1 MPRPIGTTFI
11 CGKLLKLLKYTLN
24 SDYHADSQSKEAY
37 FESFS
42 KPAIGGWLWVLALPL
57 DAALDKADIER
68 RFMTNAPA
76 NWHNSYLWGSPLTF
90 KLHLELQPFEETL
103 NTFFFNGYISEHD
116 VITNLEPQGRRHR

>member
-1 MPRPIGTTFI
+1 
-11 CGKLLKLLKYTLN
+11 LN
-24 SDYHADSQSKEAY
+24 SYYHADSQSKEAY

-76 NWHNSYLWGSPLTF
+76 NWHNIYLW
-90 KLHLELQPFEETL
+90 ET
-103 NTFFFNGYISEHD
+103 
-116 VITNLEPQGRRHR
+116 P